1 MKVLVTGGSGFIG
14 SYIALEL
21 AKEPDNEVII
31 FDITI
36 PEYDVP
42 DNVQFA
48 EGDIVY
54 KASLDRA
61 IKGCEEVYDC
71 AGLLGTHELVYQTE
85 RAVDT
90 NIRGAVN
97 VLQCCLDFNIK
108 RVFHPTKPIFAS
120 YWENTYTITKIAAE
134 NFARMYRKVYG
145 MDITVLRW
153 MNASGPRQHI
163 YPIRKFVP
171 LAICLA
177 ISGLDIELYGN
188 GNQTMDIIDV
198 RDIAKIAI
206 RSVRGG
212 LGKSEKVWD
221 VGTGQPVSC
230 NEIAK
235 YIIKKTSSSSNI
247 VYAPMR
253 IGEDVNSNIF
263 AKNHV
268 ELFELIDY
276 KLEYEPYKTI
286 DDCIDYYSSLSER
299 EIRKA
304 TNYFIVKELYKNGF
318 TTA

>member
-1 MKVLVTGGSGFIG
+1 
-14 SYIALEL
+14 
-21 AKEPDNEVII
+21 
-31 FDITI
+31 
-36 PEYDVP
+36 
-42 DNVQFA
+42 
-48 EGDIVY
+48 
-54 KASLDRA
+54 
-61 IKGCEEVYDC
+61 
-71 AGLLGTHELVYQTE
+71 
-85 RAVDT
+85 
-90 NIRGAVN
+90 
-97 VLQCCLDFNIK
+97 
-108 RVFHPTKPIFAS
+108 
-120 YWENTYTITKIAAE
+120 
-134 NFARMYRKVYG
+134 

-221 VGTGQPVSC
+221 VGTGQPISC

-235 YIIKKTSSSSNI
+235 YIIKKTSSSSKI

-253 IGEDVNSNIF
+253 IGEVVGSNIY
-263 AKNHV
+263 ARNHV
-268 ELFELIDY
+268 ELFEFLGY

-286 DDCIDYYSSLSER
+286 DDCIDYYSSLNDR

-304 TNYFIVKELYKNGF
+304 TNYFIVKELYKKSF
-318 TTA
+318 TTV